1 MISGEFG
8 APKWD
13 GCIVVGQLL
22 AILVFNCIFKVK
34 VKVVGSPPT
43 LAQRVLNETLWNPA
57 FFYCWGIEAAQGWG
71 GRVSGISFHTA
82 KCHRLGGA
90 FAAGFEPWV
99 SNLLLSAI
107 FERGLLAFT
116 SSGFSGVGVGSL
128 SFLRRGL
135 G

>member
-1 MISGEFG
+1 LQGREVISGEFG

-57 FFYCWGIEAAQGWG
+57 FF
-71 GRVSGISFHTA
+71 
-82 KCHRLGGA
+82 
-90 FAAGFEPWV
+90 AAGR
-99 SNLLLSAI
+99 SRL
-107 FERGLLAFT
+107 R
-116 SSGFSGVGVGSL
+116 GVGVDVFQAL
-128 SFLRRGL
+128 
-135 G
+135 

>member
-1 MISGEFG
+1 VISGEFG

-71 GRVSGISFHTA
+71 GRVPAANVTVA
-82 KCHRLGGA
+82 KCRCLG
-90 FAAGFEPWV
+90 
-99 SNLLLSAI
+99 
-107 FERGLLAFT
+107 
-116 SSGFSGVGVGSL
+116 GSL
-128 SFLRRGL
+128 SSGSSL
-135 G
+135 GSRTTPSASLLNAT